1 MMQSLDD
8 IRECNYRVYI
18 SKYEAVKWC
27 EAATDDQDAPKL
39 MSDLMGQFVQLK
51 RYSKGK
57 KQLARMGGN
66 PRIAYSQWGNPD

>member
-39 MSDLMGQFVQLK
+39 MSDLMGQLVQLK
-51 RYSKGK
+51 RYSKGNMNGSMGHSVEAT
-57 KQLARMGGN
+57 AR
-66 PRIAYSQWGNPD
+66 